1 METRKEPNM
10 ADGNIM
16 TPNPME
22 ERGQQAVVN
31 NVADGAGVPT
41 QIPEP
46 DSGSKQPIV
55 RVVNKYM
62 EGNKVIIV
70 LESNDTDRIMSTEAK
85 NLAYA
90 QRFVYGLTTA
100 GIEALAGVYI
110 PPEEYENAAKEK
122 RNVALWR
129 REFKLT
135 PGI

>member
-1 METRKEPNM
+1 M

-16 TPNPME
+16 NPNPME
-22 ERGQQAVVN
+22 ERGQQASAN
-31 NVADGAGVPT
+31 NLSGGVGVPT
-41 QIPEP
+41 QIPDP
-46 DSGSKQPIV
+46 DSGSKQAIV
-55 RVVNKYM
+55 KVADKYM

-70 LESNDTDRIMSTEAK
+70 LESNDTNRLMSSEAK

-100 GIEALAGVYI
+100 GIEALAGVHI
-110 PPEEYENAAKEK
+110 PPEEYENAKKEE